1 MASKGENGL
10 DEKELLEIIRRG
22 ECHTTEFKKS
32 TTDITKDVYESICA
46 FSNRDGGHIFLG
58 IKDNGEILGIEQNS
72 VDKMKKDFVTAIN
85 NSNKMYPPLF
95 LSPTEYELKGK
106 KVLYI
111 YVPVGTQVCRCSG
124 RIYDRNNESDIDITD
139 QEELVYK
146 LYARKQGTYFVNK
159 VFTEWGMEVL
169 RPDLID
175 RVRKMTRVRNNS
187 HPWLSMDDEELLRS
201 AGLILLNQ
209 ENKKEGI
216 TLAAILLF
224 GKDTTI
230 LSALPQHK
238 TDMIFRVQNL
248 DRYDDRD
255 VIITNLLDS
264 YDRMNE
270 FAKKHLNDPFVLD
283 GMQSVSARDA
293 ILREIISNS
302 LAHRDYSNGY
312 VAKMVIEKDRIFV
325 ENSNRTHGHG
335 SLNLNTF
342 EPFPKNPAISKVFR
356 EIGLADEL
364 GSGMRNTYK
373 FTRLYSGGVP
383 EFIEGEIFK
392 TVIPLNG
399 TATMRSGPINS
410 DQVRDQVSD
419 QVRDQIG
426 QDIVIIKILEFCKT
440 ARSKKEISEY
450 IGYRNLTYLTRT
462 FLKPLLKSGKLLY
475 TIPDKPQSRLQKY
488 ITKQ

>member
-1 MASKGENGL
+1 MNEN
-10 DEKELLEIIRRG
+10 ELLEIIGRG

-46 FSNRDGGHIFLG
+46 FSNRDGGHVFLG
-58 IKDNGEILGIEQNS
+58 VKDNGEILGIEP
-72 VDKMKKDFVTAIN
+72 DCIEKMKKDFVTAIN
-85 NSNKMYPPLF
+85 NANKMYPPLF
-95 LSPTEYELKGK
+95 LTPVEYELQGRKI
-106 KVLYI
+106 LHI
-111 YVPVGTQVCRCSG
+111 YVPVGTQVSRCSG

-139 QEELVYK
+139 NEELVYK

-159 VFTEWGMEVL
+159 VFPEWGMDVL
-169 RPDLID
+169 RSDLIE
-175 RVRKMTRVRNNS
+175 RARKMTRARSNN
-187 HPWLSMDDEELLRS
+187 HPWLSMDDVELLRS
-201 AGLILLNQ
+201 AGLILLDH
-209 ENKKEGI
+209 ESRKEGI

-230 LSALPQHK
+230 MSALPQHK

-255 VIITNLLDS
+255 VIVTNLLDS
-264 YDRMNE
+264 YDRMSE

-302 LAHRDYSNGY
+302 LAHRDYSSGY
-312 VAKMVIEKDRIFV
+312 VAKMVIEKDRIFA
-325 ENSNRTHGHG
+325 ENSNRTHGYG
-335 SLNLNTF
+335 NLNLNTF

-373 FTRLYSGGVP
+373 FTKLYSGGVP
-383 EFIEGEIFK
+383 QFIEGDVFK
-392 TVIPLNG
+392 TVIPLNE
-399 TATMRSGPINS
+399 TATMKSGPKS
-410 DQVRDQVSD
+410 SDQVSD
-419 QVRDQIG
+419 QVG
-426 QDIVIIKILEFCKT
+426 NEVVVEKILEFCKT
-440 ARSKKEISEY
+440 ARTKKEISEH
-450 IGYRNLTYLTRT
+450 IGYKNLTYMTRT
-462 FLKPLLKSGKLLY
+462 FLKPLLEDNKLAY
-475 TIPDKPQSRLQKY
+475 TIPEKPQSRLQKY